1 MTKAT
6 RRMRAPHEP
15 SDHSSQVGSASE
27 HPLKLDIDERSPSHP
42 ESRLASLSLCLHPET
57 GSKTKSSKPEVLK
70 NRSAKESGSH
80 QLLIGLADRA
90 GVLWIT
96 YSRPGNQDA
105 VPRGGA
111 RPCKIDRGSLP
122 EKDVFAARAVRHPSA
137 LESLQRGRWLRAH
150 LGRRTQADT
159 SHDPWQKLGLRF
171 HVRSPPWRTV
181 SPRGSA

>member
-15 SDHSSQVGSASE
+15 SDHSSQFGSASE

-70 NRSAKESGSH
+70 SRSAKSLGLTNFS
-80 QLLIGLADRA
+80 GLADRA
-90 GVLWIT
+90 GVLGIT
-96 YSRPGNQDA
+96 YSRPSNQDA

-122 EKDVFAARAVRHPSA
+122 EKDVFAASAVRHPSPSSRFSVGVGCA
-137 LESLQRGRWLRAH
+137 LTSAAALRPTQVTIHGRSLVFVSMFGRH
-150 LGRRTQADT
+150 LGGQ
-159 SHDPWQKLGLRF
+159 
-171 HVRSPPWRTV
+171 
-181 SPRGSA
+181 